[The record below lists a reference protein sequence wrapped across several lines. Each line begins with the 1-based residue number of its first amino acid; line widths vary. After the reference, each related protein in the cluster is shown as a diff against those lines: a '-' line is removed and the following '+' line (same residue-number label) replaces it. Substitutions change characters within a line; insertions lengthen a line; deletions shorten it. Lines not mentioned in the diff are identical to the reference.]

1 MSRFLT
7 AAATMQTLSATAMEE
22 ASREGRREAD
32 IEHLL
37 LALVLSEQKAGQ
49 VLRGLGITLDA
60 ARQAAREQHS
70 AQLSLLGVSI
80 EQKEPGRITFHE
92 TEGYE
97 WSERAL
103 GIMSRAGE
111 GRRSGDAG
119 AILRE
124 LLTEP
129 SGLIA
134 DIIERAGTTPAVVL
148 ERLDEAERIPQHP
161 PASKNTV
168 QGRFEAFVPGS
179 ITDVWALVSDAQR
192 MPEWEPMAGTVEPET
207 ASTWF
212 VHSRTEYPDGK
223 PSKVKEEFW
232 RRRVTRAT
240 TLEPTSV
247 VWLLE
252 FPDAPHPNERTLA
265 IELSPAAGGTQITL
279 TSSWQ
284 QRPGWRRVVGFP
296 LRPLQRFFIWLQL
309 FQTGG
314 AISRVFR

>member
-32 IEHLL
+32 LEHLL
-37 LALVLSEQKAGQ
+37 FALLLSEQKAGQ

-60 ARQAAREQHS
+60 ARDAARQQHA
-70 AQLSLLGVSI
+70 AQLQSLGVSI
-80 EQKEPGRITFHE
+80 EQNEPGRITFHE

-103 GIMSRAGE
+103 GVMTRAGD
-111 GRRSGDAG
+111 GRRAGDAA

-129 SGLIA
+129 SGLITG
-134 DIIERAGTTPAVVL
+134 ILERVGTTPAAVT
-148 ERLDEAERIPQHP
+148 ERLDDAERIPQHP
-161 PASKNTV
+161 TSSKSTV
-168 QGRFEAFVPGS
+168 QGRFEVFVPAA
-179 ITDVWALVSDAQR
+179 IADVWELVSDAER
-192 MPEWEPMAGTVEPET
+192 MPEWEPQAGTVEVET
-207 ASTWF
+207 ADSWI

-223 PSKVKEEFW
+223 PAKVKEPFR
-232 RRRVTRAT
+232 RRRVTRAEA
-240 TLEPTSV
+240 LEPTSV
-247 VWLLE
+247 VWSFV
-252 FPDAPHPNERTLA
+252 FPDAAHPNLRTVW
-265 IELSPAAGGTQITL
+265 IELSPAAGGTQVTL

-284 QRPGWRRVVGFP
+284 RRGGWRRIVGF
-296 LRPLQRFFIWLQL
+296 LLSPLQRFFVWLQL

>member
-60 ARQAAREQHS
+60 ARDATREQHA
-70 AQLSLLGVSI
+70 AQLRSLGVSI
-80 EQKEPGRITFHE
+80 AQDEPGRITFHE

-111 GRRSGDAG
+111 GRRTGDAA
-119 AILRE
+119 AILRG

-134 DIIERAGTTPAVVL
+134 GILQRVGTTPAAVT
-148 ERLDEAERIPQHP
+148 ERLDDAERIPEHP
-161 PASKNTV
+161 TSSKNMV
-168 QGRFEAFVPGS
+168 QGRFETFVPAA
-179 ITDVWALVSDAQR
+179 IAEVWALVSDAER
-192 MPEWEPMAGTVEPET
+192 MPEWEPQSGTVEAET
-207 ASTWF
+207 ADTWI

-223 PSKVKEEFW
+223 PAKIKESFR
-232 RRRVTRAT
+232 RRRVTRAVA
-240 TLEPTSV
+240 LEPTSV
-247 VWLLE
+247 VWLIE
-252 FPDAPHPNERTLA
+252 FRDAPQAITRTLA
-265 IELSPAAGGTQITL
+265 IELSPAAGGTQVTL

-284 QRPGWRRVVGFP
+284 RQGGWRRIVGFL
-296 LRPLQRFFIWLQL
+296 LRSLQRFFVWLQL